1 MFKSTHFFF
10 FVVLSVAGLM
20 LTANAQDFS
29 VNPNPVYQQSG
40 QVPLSNGD
48 AVTITHSATQNIV
61 SGNSVSCNAGGL
73 HTDNSYFRAFDLN
86 SFGITFDFNVTEVSI
101 GVETAAGTGGTQPI
115 TVNLWISSQ
124 PFPTGFPGSVTQIGT
139 ASVNVPDQTLTI
151 FPIAVTGLAPAGSEL
166 VVEIFTPNGQ
176 TAGHSFFIG
185 SNPDGETGPSYLLAA
200 DCGVTTPTTTGAI
213 GFPTMHI
220 VMNVTGDEIIP
231 VELTSFTAS
240 AISNQVVINW
250 ATATETNNS
259 GFEIQRAIDGEFS
272 TIAFVSGH
280 GTTTEA
286 QQYSYTD
293 KNVEVGT
300 YTYRLKQVDL
310 DGTFEYSNEVEV
322 EVLPPAE
329 YSLAQNFP
337 NPFNPSTK
345 INYSLAVDSK
355 VTLTVYNLLGE
366 AVTALVNNNVA
377 AGTHSVN
384 FDAANL
390 NSGVYFYKIDAQ
402 GVSGESFTQVRKMML
417 TK

>member
-10 FVVLSVAGLM
+10 FAVLLAAGL
-20 LTANAQDFS
+20 LFTVNAQDIT
-29 VNPNPVYQQSG
+29 VNPNPVNEQQG
-40 QVPLSNGD
+40 QVPLNNTD
-48 AVTITHSATQNIV
+48 AITITHSATQNIV
-61 SGNSVSCNAGGL
+61 SGNSVSCNAAGL

-86 SFGITFDFNVTEVSI
+86 AFGITFDFNVTEVSI
-101 GVETAAGTGGTQPI
+101 GIETCTGAGGTQPI
-115 TVNLWISSQ
+115 TVNLWTSSQ

-139 ASVNVPDQTLTI
+139 ATINVPDQSLTV

-166 VVEIFTPNGQ
+166 VVEIFTPDGQ
-176 TAGHSFFIG
+176 TAGNSFFIG

-200 DCGVTTPTTTGAI
+200 DCGITVPTTTGTI

-240 AISNQVVINW
+240 ANANQVVLNW

-259 GFEIQRAIDGEFS
+259 GFEVQRAVDGEYL
-272 TIAFVSGH
+272 TIAFVSGY

-293 KNVEVGT
+293 KNVQVGT
-300 YTYRLKQVDL
+300 YSYRLKQVDL
-310 DGTFEYSNEVEV
+310 DGTFEYSNVVEV

-329 YSLAQNFP
+329 FSLAQNFP

-366 AVTALVNNNVA
+366 AVSTLVNNNVT

-384 FDAANL
+384 FDAVDF
-390 NSGVYFYKIDAQ
+390 NSGVYFYSINAQ
-402 GVSGESFTQVRKMML
+402 GINGESFTQVRKMML